1 MTRTIQAQGLRSFTI
16 VVRITATV
24 AWRNAGPLFCFA
36 VGGHGISPKV
46 AFRKHRER
54 EHGAVLPPW
63 QTTLNRAG
71 GSFDAVLRGHR

>member
-46 AFRKHRER
+46 AFVSIESASMAPCCR
-54 EHGAVLPPW
+54 
-63 QTTLNRAG
+63 
-71 GSFDAVLRGHR
+71 RGRRP

>member
-1 MTRTIQAQGLRSFTI
+1 MIRTIQAQGLRSFTI

-46 AFRKHRER
+46 AFVSIES
-54 EHGAVLPPW
+54 ASMAPLPPW